1 MLRIGLTGGIASGKT
16 TVARLFAALGI
27 PVIDSDELAR
37 EVVAPGTAGL
47 VAIRARFGPGVIQ
60 PDGSLDRRALRQ
72 IVFDDEV
79 DTATPEPMPDTDG
92 VQNAESVSGS
102 AEATTPIAEP
112 LSVSTSPS
120 IEETPCV

>member
-1 MLRIGLTGGIASGKT
+1 MRNFIQPGDSLTIAVTYAGGI
-16 TVARLFAALGI
+16 
-27 PVIDSDELAR
+27 
-37 EVVAPGTAGL
+37 TAGQGVL
-47 VAIRARFGPGVIQ
+47 VGALFGV
-60 PDGSLDRRALRQ
+60 A
-72 IVFDDEV
+72 
-79 DTATPEPMPDTDG
+79 ATDG